1 MLEFFTPCWWLFNIK
16 HRSSTS
22 QTCLRPKLSPTSVTN
37 IDIPIENDIVHRFI
51 MMRFLDNWTFCTV
64 YFLEHC
70 IIPILAMICL
80 KFFWCA
86 KILIIFRLVCLFL
99 VLKIWNSTNHETKN
113 RSKLT
118 CIRPE
123 INSRKFPKQK
133 FILVPDNDLEHFF

>member
-1 MLEFFTPCWWLFNIK
+1 MLVIVLSCWWQNYYVGDFSMTFVTEIDVTIIK
-16 HRSSTS
+16 
-22 QTCLRPKLSPTSVTN
+22 
-37 IDIPIENDIVHRFI
+37 NDKVHGFI
-51 MMRFLDNWTFCTV
+51 MMRFLDNWTFCTI

-70 IIPILAMICL
+70 IIPILAMICQ

-99 VLKIWNSTNHETKN
+99 VLKTWNSTNHETKN

-133 FILVPDNDLEHFF
+133 FILSTW

>member
-1 MLEFFTPCWWLFNIK
+1 MLETFQCKKSVNI
-16 HRSSTS
+16 SN
-22 QTCLRPKLSPTSVTN
+22 LSPTQTVSN
-37 IDIPIENDIVHRFI
+37 IRHQHRCTIIENDKVHGFI
-51 MMRFLDNWTFCTV
+51 MMRFLDNWTFCTI

-70 IIPILAMICL
+70 IIPILSMICQ

-99 VLKIWNSTNHETKN
+99 VLKTWNSTNHETKN

-133 FILVPDNDLEHFF
+133 FILSTW